1 MIRPR
6 AARAPFLFCAL
17 ILYALAS
24 SVLPAVAQDPAQDA
38 VPDAPRIPEA
48 VGYVND
54 RANLIDARTRAQ
66 LESFLD
72 QLERK
77 TGAQFAV
84 LTVPTTAPLDPATYK
99 VEVFQKWGLG
109 REGEDD
115 GLLLLIALQER
126 EALFETGYG
135 LEGTLPDG
143 MQSRIFRRVMQPHFR
158 EGDFSAGVVAG
169 VQQIGARIAD
179 ERGVTVEWDGR
190 ELHYTDRASGRVP
203 FWVPLIIFFIV
214 ASLLSRMRGGGGMGG
229 GRRYRGGW
237 GGGFGG
243 YGGGFGGG
251 FGGRGGGGGF
261 GGFGGGASGGGG
273 GGGRF

>member
-6 AARAPFLFCAL
+6 ACGALLILCAL
-17 ILYALAS
+17 LACALAP
-24 SVLPAVAQDPAQDA
+24 PAAAQDE
-38 VPDAPRIPEA
+38 PRLPEY

-54 RANLIDARTRAQ
+54 RANVLDPATRAK

-77 TGAQFAV
+77 TGVQFAI
-84 LTVPTTAPLDPATYK
+84 LTVQTTAPLDPRTYK
-99 VEVFQKWGLG
+99 VDVFQKWGIG
-109 REGEDD
+109 RAEQDD
-115 GLLLLIALQER
+115 GLLFLIALEER

-143 MQSRIFRRVMQPHFR
+143 LQSRIFRRTMQPHFR
-158 EGDFSAGVVAG
+158 EGDFAAGLVAG
-169 VQQIGARIAD
+169 VQQIAGRIAD

-190 ELHYTDRASGRVP
+190 ELHYTERASGRVP
-203 FWVPLIIFFIV
+203 FWVPLVIFIIV
-214 ASLLSRMRGGGGMGG
+214 AMLAGTMRGGGPGS

-251 FGGRGGGGGF
+251 FGGRGGGF